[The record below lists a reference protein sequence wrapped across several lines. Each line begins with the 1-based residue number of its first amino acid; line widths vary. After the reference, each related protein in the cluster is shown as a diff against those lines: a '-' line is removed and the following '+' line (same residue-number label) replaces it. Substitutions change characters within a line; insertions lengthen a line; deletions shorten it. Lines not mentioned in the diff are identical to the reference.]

1 MEQQNRELLVFG
13 LAQYGVNATD
23 AMVDALAKHLA
34 MVAEWNER
42 VNLTAIKDER
52 EMVLKHVVDSVSA
65 LASVSV
71 RPGLR
76 LIDVGTGAGFPGVV
90 LKCVEPG
97 LKVSLLESLNKRC
110 TFLKAVGEEIVANLD
125 QSRDGYEVLWGRAED
140 LGRDIQHRGTYD
152 LVVARAVAELRVLT
166 EYCLPFCRVGGVF
179 LAMKGPAADEEIAAA
194 ENAIATLGG
203 ELEDAREVELPEGAG
218 ARTLIRIKKVRS
230 TPAAYPRKAGTPSKN
245 PL

>member
-1 MEQQNRELLVFG
+1 
-13 LAQYGVNATD
+13 
-23 AMVDALAKHLA
+23 
-34 MVAEWNER
+34 
-42 VNLTAIKDER
+42 
-52 EMVLKHVVDSVSA
+52 
-65 LASVSV
+65 
-71 RPGLR
+71 
-76 LIDVGTGAGFPGVV
+76 
-90 LKCVEPG
+90 
-97 LKVSLLESLNKRC
+97 
-110 TFLKAVGEEIVANLD
+110 
-125 QSRDGYEVLWGRAED
+125 
-140 LGRDIQHRGTYD
+140 
-152 LVVARAVAELRVLT
+152 VAELRVLT